1 MSGYFLSQLNNQR
14 IPNAS
19 VSMPILPP
27 HGVSVRGME
36 ILPPAESIAVL
47 LSKTLER
54 YSNSPF
60 PDLNKLAGIELW
72 TTPNPTVA
80 FLARMSH
87 LLHTRRME

>member
-1 MSGYFLSQLNNQR
+1 
-14 IPNAS
+14 
-19 VSMPILPP
+19 
-27 HGVSVRGME
+27 ME

-87 LLHTRRME
+87 LLPTRRMEEEEIDRTGPSQFVQDGSHARGDNAQM